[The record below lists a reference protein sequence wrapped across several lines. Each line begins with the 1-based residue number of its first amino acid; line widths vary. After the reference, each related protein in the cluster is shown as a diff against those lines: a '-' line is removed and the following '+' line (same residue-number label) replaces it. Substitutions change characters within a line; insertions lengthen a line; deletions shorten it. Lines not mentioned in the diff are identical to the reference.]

1 MLEIFQTQVV
11 ILEQPLKESTH
22 ILTLKLKLY
31 KV

>member
-11 ILEQPLKESTH
+11 ILEQPLKESTQVL
-22 ILTLKLKLY
+22 IVKLKLY